1 MIILKYIPIMINS
14 NVKDELID
22 FGSANITTGELSLFD
37 SRINK

>member
-22 FGSANITTGELSLFD
+22 FGSANSNYRRTFFI
-37 SRINK
+37 